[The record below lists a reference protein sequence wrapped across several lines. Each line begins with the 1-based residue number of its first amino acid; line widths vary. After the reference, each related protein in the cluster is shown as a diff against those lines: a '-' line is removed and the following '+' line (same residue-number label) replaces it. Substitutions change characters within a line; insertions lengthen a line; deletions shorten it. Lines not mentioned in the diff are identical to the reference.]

1 MFFLFAHFQ
10 IALFNFLP
18 FFWHPD
24 PQVPVAE
31 QLVEVGECS
40 GKEAAAALFEAKVN
54 SRNFLT
60 REQHKL
66 SCLTD
71 PLFGWT

>member
-1 MFFLFAHFQ
+1 M
-10 IALFNFLP
+10 
-18 FFWHPD
+18 
-24 PQVPVAE
+24 
-31 QLVEVGECS
+31 VEVGECR

-71 PLFGWT
+71 PLLRWTKKKIVSPSKSVVARYMDESAVLGT